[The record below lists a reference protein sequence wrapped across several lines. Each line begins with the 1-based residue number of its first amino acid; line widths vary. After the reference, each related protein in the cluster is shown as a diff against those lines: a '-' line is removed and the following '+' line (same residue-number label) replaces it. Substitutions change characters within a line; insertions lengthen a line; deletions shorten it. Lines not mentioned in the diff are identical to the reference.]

1 MQLRI
6 LISVI
11 LCLALVGAAYGQKK
25 NQLGVGDSAPGLD
38 IETWLNGNEVAIQE
52 GQVYVIDFWATWCKP
67 CRVTIPHFSE
77 LHQQYEDEG
86 LVIIGVS
93 KEESA
98 TVEQFV
104 SKQGDKMSYRVAVDR
119 RGSTWRA
126 WMEAAGRSTIPTVFV
141 IDRSGKIQ
149 FVGNPHEDRFDSVL
163 QTVMDGRYDADLNR
177 QVEPKRQAAANAR
190 KMRNWRMCF
199 KLLDDIIETDPHVFA
214 FTTLDRFEVI
224 IVDQKDPDRA
234 YEYARQLLNDY
245 ADDPG
250 LLEALARKIAT
261 DPKIVPEQREME
273 IAMDAANAMGAAT
286 GKETPKVYAVQAMIH
301 YHAGRLDEAIDLQKK
316 AYFMARPKQKAGF
329 KRVLRDYQEAAQRE
343 KVKAET
349 GG

>member
-1 MQLRI
+1 MLRPRI
-6 LISVI
+6 IPRQQSLRSRRHHRELVVLAGEIAHCAERVEPHNPHELDLVPEI
-11 LCLALVGAAYGQKK
+11 PPQKMYPTVTGDLAL
-25 NQLGVGDSAPGLD
+25 
-38 IETWLNGNEVAIQE
+38 
-52 GQVYVIDFWATWCKP
+52 
-67 CRVTIPHFSE
+67 
-77 LHQQYEDEG
+77 
-86 LVIIGVS
+86 
-93 KEESA
+93 
-98 TVEQFV
+98 
-104 SKQGDKMSYRVAVDR
+104 
-119 RGSTWRA
+119 
-126 WMEAAGRSTIPTVFV
+126 
-141 IDRSGKIQ
+141 
-149 FVGNPHEDRFDSVL
+149 GNPHEDRFDSVL